1 MSTDVEKLTRY
12 QKNKDKILQKAK
24 EYYEKNKEKK
34 EEYYEKNKEKNK
46 EYYEKN
52 KERIK
57 GYTKIDTISLMK
69 MERV

>member
-34 EEYYEKNKEKNK
+34 EEYYEKNKE
-46 EYYEKN
+46 YYEKN

-57 GYTKIDTISLMK
+57 EYTKIDIISLMK

>member
-1 MSTDVEKLTRY
+1 MYNIIMNTDVEKLTRY
-12 QKNKDKILQKAK
+12 QKNKEKILQKAK

-34 EEYYEKNKEKNK
+34 K

-57 GYTKIDTISLMK
+57 EDTKNRYYKLGIIN
-69 MERV
+69 

>member
-34 EEYYEKNKEKNK
+34 EEYYEKNKE
-46 EYYEKN
+46 YYEKN

-57 GYTKIDTISLMK
+57 EYTKIDTMSLMK

>member
-1 MSTDVEKLTRY
+1 MCTDVEKLTRY

-34 EEYYEKNKEKNK
+34 EEYYEKNKE
-46 EYYEKN
+46 YYEKN

-57 GYTKIDTISLMK
+57 EYTKIDTMSLMK

>member
-34 EEYYEKNKEKNK
+34 EEYYEKNKE
-46 EYYEKN
+46 
-52 KERIK
+52 RIK
-57 GYTKIDTISLMK
+57 EYTKIDTISLMK